1 MGYSG
6 TLRSQYRQSGGAA
19 IDNTAARTA
28 FDPTP
33 ARVALFTDV
42 DRQQWGMVTDW
53 AHPSHYTA
61 IEVGDGGTTGSS
73 GSYAAASQTFVYN
86 LVLPPL
92 VTACSVGAVISGALN
107 VKIVSSVDTV
117 GIEIEGLSSPGSAGH
132 DDPSS
137 AGTFWAT
144 GVSSQSPLLLG
155 PRALKVASAASVA
168 RTQIQPLTIT
178 VKRTDV
184 TPTNAGSGGV
194 LWGLVFKWVRQPLNT
209 FKLGTDTAD
218 SLSV

>member
-19 IDNTAARTA
+19 IDNTATRSA

-33 ARVALFTDV
+33 ARVVLFTDI

-61 IEVGDGGTTGSS
+61 IEVGDGGTDNSS
-73 GSYAAASQTFVYN
+73 GSHVAVAQTFVFN
-86 LVLPPL
+86 LVLPPR
-92 VTACSVGAVISGALN
+92 VTACSVGAVMSGALN
-107 VKIVSSVDTV
+107 VKITSAVDTV
-117 GIEIEGLSSPGSAGH
+117 GIELEGQFSPGSAGY
-132 DDPSS
+132 DNPDS
-137 AGTFWAT
+137 AGTVWAT
-144 GVSSQSPLLLG
+144 GVSAQSPLPLSA
-155 PRALKVASAASVA
+155 RALKVAATDSVA
-168 RTQIQPLTIT
+168 RTQIQPLTVT

-184 TPTNAGSGGV
+184 TATNAGSGGV
-194 LWGLVFKWVRQPLNT
+194 LWGLIFRWVRQPLNT
-209 FKLGTDTAD
+209 YNAGADTAD